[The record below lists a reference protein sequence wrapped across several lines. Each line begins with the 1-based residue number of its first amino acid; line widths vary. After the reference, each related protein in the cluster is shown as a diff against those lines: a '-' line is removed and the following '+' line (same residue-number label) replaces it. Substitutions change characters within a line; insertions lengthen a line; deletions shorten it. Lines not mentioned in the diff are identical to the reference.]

1 MFQLLCRSILIA
13 SINMSAWI
21 DRSAALSRLRVKAQ
35 TLYAYVSRGRIRVQP
50 DPADSRRSLYNA
62 ADIASITFRKMRGRS
77 PSRIAASS
85 MDWGEPAIETAVS
98 SIENCQLRYRGKDA
112 IALSSAA
119 TLEEAAQLLWRCS
132 DTPEFAGRAVRTD
145 QNAFSLLADR
155 VIKSESILAQDQQH
169 LLRDAAAIIGDLGL
183 VCGAQRGS
191 KPLHQR
197 LARGWRGGEALAER
211 LRQALVLMADHDLN
225 ASTFAARVAASTGA
239 SLPAAVLSGLCSL
252 SGPRHG
258 GAGKALQHL
267 LHDARQMG
275 ASAAVQQWFLRD
287 RTLPGFGHNLYP
299 EGDPRALAM
308 LANLEVDND
317 LKDLAS
323 AVFDCSGLLPNCDY
337 ALAAMAAA
345 HSLPADAPF
354 RVFLLGRVVGWCAHV
369 MEQKDEGKLIRPR
382 GRYSNREY
390 VVPQP

>member
-1 MFQLLCRSILIA
+1 
-13 SINMSAWI
+13 MSAWI

-50 DPADSRRSLYNA
+50 DPTDSRRSLYNA
-62 ADIASITFRKMRGRS
+62 ADIASITSQKVRGRS
-77 PSRIAASS
+77 PRRIAASS

-98 SIENCQLRYRGKDA
+98 SIENCHLRYRGKDA
-112 IALSSAA
+112 IAFASAA
-119 TLEEAAQLLWRCS
+119 TLEEAAQLLWRCG
-132 DTPEFAGRAVRTD
+132 DTPEFAGRAVGTD

-155 VIKSESILAQDQQH
+155 VIESEPILGQDQQL
-169 LLRDAAAIIGDLGL
+169 LLREAAAIIGDLGL
-183 VCGAQRGS
+183 VCGARKGS
-191 KPLHQR
+191 DPLHQR
-197 LARGWRGGEALAER
+197 LARGWHGGEALAER
-211 LRQALVLMADHDLN
+211 LRQAFVLMADHDLN

-239 SLPAAVLSGLCSL
+239 SLPAAVLSALCTL

-258 GAGKALQHL
+258 GAGEALQHL
-267 LHDARQMG
+267 LRDARQMG

-287 RTLPGFGHNLYP
+287 RMLPGFGHNLYP
-299 EGDPRALAM
+299 EGDPRASAM
-308 LANLEVDND
+308 LENLEVDND
-317 LKDLAS
+317 MKDLAS

-369 MEQKDEGKLIRPR
+369 LEQKDDGKLIRPR
-382 GRYSNREY
+382 GRYSDSEY
-390 VVPQP
+390 AVTHP